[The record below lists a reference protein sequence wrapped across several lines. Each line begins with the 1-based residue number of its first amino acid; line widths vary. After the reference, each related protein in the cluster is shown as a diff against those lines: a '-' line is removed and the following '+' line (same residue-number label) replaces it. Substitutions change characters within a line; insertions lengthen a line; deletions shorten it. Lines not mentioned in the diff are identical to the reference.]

1 MNKKIFKSILTV
13 FILLIISGLFKNTN
27 SQEKKIAP
35 DIIAKDIYNND
46 FKLSKFK
53 GKPIILQFMRV
64 YCHGTITEES
74 IKQFKQLSNLYK
86 KYYDEKNPKKSK
98 IIFVTIT
105 VSSCTSS
112 DLKKIAKDNGIKW
125 TFINDYSDYNLDI
138 IKDYSEYLK
147 NIPPPTL
154 IFINKKFEIRNIT
167 SFCED
172 EILEKCVKIILGD
185 K

>member
-1 MNKKIFKSILTV
+1 MFKISKKISTV
-13 FILLIISGLFKNTN
+13 FIILIFVGIFKNAN
-27 SQEKKIAP
+27 SEEKKLAP
-35 DIIAKDIYNND
+35 DIVAKDIYNND

-64 YCHGTITEES
+64 YCHGNIRYES

-98 IIFVTIT
+98 IIFVTVT
-105 VSSCTSS
+105 VSSCASS
-112 DLKKIAKDNGIKW
+112 DLKKIAEENGIKW

-138 IKDYSEYLK
+138 IKNYSEYLK
-147 NIPPPTL
+147 NIPEPVL